1 MVDNDT
7 FSTDD
12 NYQII
17 EGSAQTP
24 TEPIVE
30 LNTYVIKNI
39 EISKQITNDINDI
52 AIIITA
58 EINGKTIKVSLQN
71 NTKQNS
77 SQNGFN
83 NDIIIKINDSDI
95 TYYTLSIN
103 SEIMPSGSVET
114 QELNETNSAVLNN
127 RTPENI
133 AQLLNAIKVQ
143 LNKIYEQQMQV
154 AKEIQEQEDMQN
166 GITPANPNSPETN
179 TIVNYENVIQ

>member
-77 SQNGFN
+77 SQMIQILL
-83 NDIIIKINDSDI
+83 IIH
-95 TYYTLSIN
+95 
-103 SEIMPSGSVET
+103 
-114 QELNETNSAVLNN
+114 
-127 RTPENI
+127 
-133 AQLLNAIKVQ
+133 
-143 LNKIYEQQMQV
+143 
-154 AKEIQEQEDMQN
+154 
-166 GITPANPNSPETN
+166 
-179 TIVNYENVIQ
+179 